1 MSATALLTDAER
13 FPFDDDD
20 RAALAEAGVNLR
32 ELRGHEPDDVV
43 RAARGSEAIFVYYA
57 RFPRETI
64 EQLGGVKVLA
74 RCGAGYDNID
84 VAAARER
91 GIEVVYVPDYG
102 VDDVADHALA
112 LLLACARRIVRS
124 DRAVRSGEWPSYGD
138 LGPMHRLRGRTLGV
152 IGYGH
157 IGRNLATKARALR
170 LRVLVHDPYVPD
182 ESVALEELLRASDF
196 VSLHVPLND
205 ATRQMIGREE
215 LALMKP
221 TAILVNTARG
231 GVVDT
236 DALVAALGA
245 GALAGAGLD
254 VFEQA
259 PLPDDHPLLSLDN
272 VVLTPHSAAYAEEAL
287 AEVRKRPLADA
298 LRVLRGERP
307 KDAVP

>member
-1 MSATALLTDAER
+1 
-13 FPFDDDD
+13 
-20 RAALAEAGVNLR
+20 
-32 ELRGHEPDDVV
+32 
-43 RAARGSEAIFVYYA
+43 
-57 RFPRETI
+57 
-64 EQLGGVKVLA
+64 
-74 RCGAGYDNID
+74 
-84 VAAARER
+84 
-91 GIEVVYVPDYG
+91 
-102 VDDVADHALA
+102 
-112 LLLACARRIVRS
+112 
-124 DRAVRSGEWPSYGD
+124 
-138 LGPMHRLRGRTLGV
+138 MHRLRGRTLGV

-157 IGRNLATKARALR
+157 IGRNLAAKARALG
-170 LRVLVHDPYVPD
+170 LRVLVHDPYVAE
-182 ESVALEELLRASDF
+182 ESVALADLLRASDF

-236 DALVAALGA
+236 AALVAALGA
-245 GALAGAGLD
+245 GSLAGAGLD

-259 PLPDDHPLLSLDN
+259 PLPDDHPLRSLDN
-272 VVLTPHSAAYAEEAL
+272 AVLTPHSAAYAEEAL